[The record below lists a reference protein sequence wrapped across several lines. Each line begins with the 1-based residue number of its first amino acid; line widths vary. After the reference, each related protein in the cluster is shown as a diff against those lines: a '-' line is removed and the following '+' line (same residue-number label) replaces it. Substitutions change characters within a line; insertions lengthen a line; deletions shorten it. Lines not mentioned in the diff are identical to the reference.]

1 MSIWGG
7 YGGGGGNAPGGGGS
21 MIGANLAT
29 GPLLLRGFKGGE
41 FAGVCAGVCAGA
53 CAGAWAVAGVRT
65 EKKKLKL
72 YLYQ

>member
-1 MSIWGG
+1 
-7 YGGGGGNAPGGGGS
+7 
-21 MIGANLAT
+21 MIGAILAT